1 MARFTGYGQIG
12 MPTAMRYTG
21 FGQDPNYMYSFRQA
35 GYNPQQSMMG
45 GQDAFRSLRESLAY
59 RQAGMEGKQRMEK
72 VVSMGL
78 PANTD
83 INKIQRVG
91 YDPEMRRPVY
101 VAPRPQ
107 AWGTYGSV
115 GTNEEERPIAPRM
128 PAGGPQPAQKPSP
141 AKATEQP
148 APQPTRTPSP
158 VGYIQSRSGIGFS
171 RTPMGFTGEPASF
184 TYGGQYF
191 GMAPRPTATSTPIP
205 FPELNTRNYFSSTMG
220 GIKFP
225 YATY

>member
-1 MARFTGYGQIG
+1 MARFTGYGKIG

-21 FGQDPNYMYSFRQA
+21 FGQDPNYMYSFRPT
-35 GYNPQQSMMG
+35 GYNPQQSMMV

-59 RQAGMEGKQRMEK
+59 RQAGMEGKQRMER

-115 GTNEEERPIAPRM
+115 GMNEEERPVTPRM
-128 PAGGPQPAQKPSP
+128 PAGGPQPSQR
-141 AKATEQP
+141 
-148 APQPTRTPSP
+148 PTT
-158 VGYIQSRSGIGFS
+158 
-171 RTPMGFTGEPASF
+171 TGALSF
-184 TYGGQYF
+184 TPFGERVDQEFPPTLAGGLRQWYDEDV
-191 GMAPRPTATSTPIP
+191 PQ
-205 FPELNTRNYFSSTMG
+205 
-220 GIKFP
+220 FP
-225 YATY
+225 YSY